1 MNQDILDK
9 FSKIRLEIESQLSPY
24 SHLNEPQ
31 IKNNL
36 EIYKFFATNFDYLT
50 VDIVDKIEVQNFELY
65 CIDAITEE
73 KIVYPAQDYTLLSI
87 KNKIVVAFHD
97 SRKFTPKT
105 YLYAE
110 YNGAKSLIQVSLFE
124 DMQRFFHTGKDHTW
138 GGFAFTGSRIVQK
151 SDIVATKE
159 RCDLNDYGPIYWDNA
174 GNMSTNPQNNSFS
187 QTLSIVNLA
196 DFSIVA
202 SVPGA
207 GHILYLRFKPINGK
221 FVAAEGADEAV
232 VPAGAR
238 TLFEIIKLID
248 EWASVSE
255 SPWNNTQDISVKAK
269 GFMNGLSIPQGVTD
283 SIRLEQTDMQVYRYL
298 AGSENARQRPP
309 LDEVALMPQS
319 VYDWFKQQFCY
330 RSFENLML
338 YHPIFNEEIQ

>member
-1 MNQDILDK
+1 MNQEILNKFAQIESDIRLTINPYSEGLHLQPDK
-9 FSKIRLEIESQLSPY
+9 F
-24 SHLNEPQ
+24 
-31 IKNNL
+31 
-36 EIYKFFATNFDYLT
+36 FMTNFYYPTLN
-50 VDIVDKIEVQNFELY
+50 IVDKIKVDDFEMY
-65 CIDAITEE
+65 CIDAVTEE
-73 KIVYPAQDYTLLSI
+73 KIIYPSQDYTLLSV
-87 KNKIVVAFHD
+87 KDKILVVFHNY
-97 SRKFTPKT
+97 RKFTART

-124 DMQRFFHTGKDHTW
+124 DMQRFFHMGKDHTW

-159 RCDLNDYGPIYWDNA
+159 RCDLNDYGPIYWDNT

-221 FVAAEGADEAV
+221 FVAAEGANEAV

-248 EWASVSE
+248 EWASVSQ

-269 GFMNGLSIPQGVTD
+269 DFMDGLSMSQNVID
-283 SIRLEQTDMQVYRYL
+283 LIRSEQTDMQVYRYL

-309 LDEVALMPQS
+309 LEEVALMPQS

-330 RSFENLML
+330 RSFENLIL
-338 YHPIFNEEIQ
+338 YHPIFNEETQ